1 MMDKIKISSHQFT
14 ILVSLFVIGDTILF
28 LPSNVTVH
36 GRQDAWISALF
47 ALFIGIICVSIYSY
61 IGTQFNNQTLIEIV
75 ESAFGKVIGKGI
87 GVILVFYFFI
97 DCTVVLW
104 QVGDFMSS
112 QILIET
118 PIQFELMI
126 FLSIVI
132 YAIRLG
138 VETFARTTE
147 ILFPIVL
154 ILLILL
160 FFFLLPQIDVMKIQ
174 PVFESGVKGVLSG
187 SVPLIGYYFET
198 IILLM
203 IFPYVNSP
211 KSGTY
216 SYIIGMG
223 IGSILLFMVILL
235 SLLVL
240 GVDITERN
248 IFPSYL
254 LSKKISIGQFLERI
268 EVIMATIW
276 ILTLFVKL
284 TICFYATSL
293 GISQL
298 LKLKDYKALLIPL
311 AIITII
317 SSLASVPNVSYFNQF
332 VLSTWWVYT
341 STFGLFLPIVLLI
354 MARIRKKKNLDT

>member
-1 MMDKIKISSHQFT
+1 MMEKVKISPNQFT

-47 ALFIGIICVSIYSY
+47 ALLIGIIFVYVYSFL
-61 IGTQFNNQTLIEIV
+61 GTQFENQTLIEMV
-75 ESAFGKVIGKGI
+75 ESAFGKLVGKVI
-87 GVILVFYFFI
+87 GVIIVFYFFI
-97 DCTVVLW
+97 DSTVVLW

-126 FLSIVI
+126 FLGIVI

-138 VETFARTTE
+138 IETFARATE

-154 ILLILL
+154 LLITLL
-160 FFFLLPQIDVMKIQ
+160 FVFLTPLIDISKIE
-174 PVFESGVKGVLSG
+174 PVFEAGVKGILKG
-187 SVPLIGYYFET
+187 SIPLIGYYFEP

-203 IFPYVNSP
+203 IFPFVNNT
-211 KSGTY
+211 KIGTY
-216 SYIIGMG
+216 AYVLGMLIGAA
-223 IGSILLFMVILL
+223 LLFMVILF

-248 IFPSYL
+248 IYPSYL
-254 LSKKISIGQFLERI
+254 LGKKISVGKFLERI

-284 TICFYATSL
+284 TICFYATAL

-332 VLSTWWVYT
+332 VLFTWWAYT
-341 STFGLFLPIVLLI
+341 STFGLILPFILMI
-354 MARIRKKKNLDT
+354 MARMRIKN